1 MRRLIRRLRYAIR
14 HRWLEAD
21 LAEELD
27 FHREMKQR
35 ELEAGG
41 LRPPEALS
49 AARRALGNVQLV
61 RDDVRDVWIWPWLQ
75 DVWQDFRFAA
85 RFFAKERGLAFV
97 AMLTLAIG
105 IGTNTMMFTFINAMV
120 LRGLPIERPDRVV
133 YISTRD
139 SRDRERGMSYLDF
152 QDATAWTGSFA
163 RLAAFAT
170 APAALGGD
178 DRAAERVLNAYV
190 SHNLFGLLGEAPVLG
205 RDFRADDD
213 RPGAPAVV
221 IVRNGLWQS
230 RYAGDRTVLGRTIT
244 VNGVPSVI
252 IGVVRSPFR
261 FPGVADVWQPLS
273 AMPGLASQTRNI
285 RGLSVIG
292 RLSDG
297 VTLAQARS
305 ELDLVAMRLARDHPE
320 TNDGIQPKVVPIN
333 EHYNNGG
340 ITNPAWLAFTTVSA
354 LIVLVACAN
363 VANLLLMQSA
373 SRSLEIGIRASLGA
387 TRARVIRQLL
397 VESALLA
404 ILGGL
409 AGIGVAKSGI
419 SLFSKAIPEN
429 MLPYWMEYTMDA
441 RVFTVLAVVCL
452 GTVFVVGLVPALHIS
467 RIEPHE
473 VVKEGSRSSSGGVR
487 ARRWSVIFLTAEIAI
502 TLFMITGVV
511 VGLGQFRAAQ
521 AGEVAIDTSR
531 LLTAWVSL
539 PPQKYR
545 TSEERMA
552 FVDAVHA
559 RLRAHGSIAGTAV
572 ASALPIGGGVARQ
585 LSIAGHEPAGREG
598 LPTVWSLAVGASYF
612 ATTGV
617 RLLKGRPFT
626 ETDGMPGHES
636 AIVNQRLADMYF
648 PNEDP
653 IGRRIQLR
661 ADDAAGTAPWTTIV
675 GVSPTVRQRTT
686 PQPDPVVYLPL
697 RAGAPPTVAFI
708 VRTVDDPSAAAPVLH
723 EEVRSLDPDLP
734 LYRVLTMDD
743 ALSLARWNPRVSAML
758 FNTLASIA
766 FVMAMVG
773 LYTVTAHAIALRR
786 REIGVR
792 IAVGARS
799 RQILWL
805 VIRRA
810 MVQLAIGLVAGVGLT
825 FMLAALFGDPQAS
838 IRQTDASVLGA
849 ASFLIAFVAL
859 AACVIPAH
867 RAARLDPVVAL
878 RHE

>member
-1 MRRLIRRLRYAIR
+1 MRRLVRRLLYAIR
-14 HRWLEAD
+14 HRRLEAD

-27 FHREMKQR
+27 FHRDMKQR
-35 ELEAGG
+35 DLEAGG
-41 LRPPEALS
+41 LRPTEAAL
-49 AARRALGNVQLV
+49 AARRALGNVHLA
-61 RDDVRDVWIWPWLQ
+61 RDNVRDVWIWPWLQ
-75 DVWQDFRFAA
+75 DAWQDFRFAA
-85 RFFAKERGLAFV
+85 RFFAKERSLAFV
-97 AMLTLAIG
+97 AVLTLAIG

-120 LRGLPIERPDRVV
+120 LRGLPIERPGRVV
-133 YISTRD
+133 YVSTRD
-139 SRDRERGMSYLDF
+139 ARDRERGMSYLDF
-152 QDATAWTGSFA
+152 QDATAWTTSFT

-170 APAALGGD
+170 APVALGGD
-178 DRAAERVLNAYV
+178 EQAPERVLNAYV
-190 SHNLFGLLGEAPVLG
+190 SHRTLRLLGEAPVLG
-205 RDFRADDD
+205 RDFRPDDD
-213 RPGAPAVV
+213 QPGSQAVV
-221 IVRNGLWQS
+221 ILGSGLWQS
-230 RYAGDRTVLGRTIT
+230 RYAGAQAVLGRTIT

-252 IGVVRSPFR
+252 IGVARSHFR
-261 FPGVADVWQPLS
+261 FPGIADVWQPLAS
-273 AMPGLASQTRNI
+273 MPGLASQTRNI
-285 RGLSVIG
+285 RPLSVIG

-305 ELDLVAMRLARDHPE
+305 ELDLVARRLARDYPE

-340 ITNPAWLAFTTVSA
+340 ITHPAWLAFTTVA
-354 LIVLVACAN
+354 LLIVLIACAN

-373 SRSLEIGIRASLGA
+373 SRSHEISIRASLGA

-404 ILGGL
+404 VLGGL
-409 AGIGVAKSGI
+409 AGIWVARLGI
-419 SLFSKAIPEN
+419 SLFSRAIPEN

-441 RVFTVLAVVCL
+441 RVFTVLAAVCL
-452 GTVFVVGLVPALHIS
+452 GTVFVFGLVPALHVS

-473 VVKEGSRSSSGGVR
+473 VLKEGGRSSSGGVR
-487 ARRWSVIFLTAEIAI
+487 ARRWSVVFLTAEIAI

-511 VGLGQFRAAQ
+511 MGLRQFVAAQ
-521 AGEVAIDTSR
+521 GVDFAIDTSR

-539 PPQKYR
+539 PSGKYA

-552 FVDAVHA
+552 FFDAVDA
-559 RLRAHGSIAGTAV
+559 RLRAHGSIAAAAV
-572 ASALPIGGGVARQ
+572 ASALPIGGGVVRQ
-585 LSIAGHEPAGREG
+585 LAIAGHEPAGREA
-598 LPTVWSLAVGASYF
+598 LPTIWSLAVGAGYF
-612 ATTGV
+612 GTTGV
-617 RLLKGRPFT
+617 RLLKGRTFT
-626 ETDGMPGHES
+626 ETDGTPGHES

-661 ADDAAGTAPWTTIV
+661 ADDAGGTAPWTTIV

-686 PQPDPVVYLPL
+686 AQPDPVVYLPL

-708 VRTVDDPSAAAPVLH
+708 VRTVDDPTAVASVLR
-723 EEVRSLDPDLP
+723 EEVRALDPDLP

-773 LYTVTAHAIALRR
+773 LYTVTAQAVVLRR

-792 IAVGARS
+792 IAVGAKS
-799 RQILWL
+799 WQILWL

-810 MVQLAIGLVAGVGLT
+810 LLQLGIGLTAGVALT
-825 FMLAALFGDPQAS
+825 FMLEALFADRQATF
-838 IRQTDASVLGA
+838 RQTDVSVLVA
-849 ASFLIAFVAL
+849 ASFVIAFVAI
-859 AACVIPAH
+859 AACIVPAH